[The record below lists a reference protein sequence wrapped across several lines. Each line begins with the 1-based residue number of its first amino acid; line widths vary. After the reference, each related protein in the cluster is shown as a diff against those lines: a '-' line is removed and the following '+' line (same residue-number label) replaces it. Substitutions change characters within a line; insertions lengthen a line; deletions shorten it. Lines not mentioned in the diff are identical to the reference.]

1 MENTELIK
9 ALRCPYLGDDWCDEQ
24 ECTYWS
30 KIGCMEGI
38 ATRAAADALE
48 AADKRID
55 ELEKQIPKEAHWVA
69 VDNGH
74 GVCSN
79 CNRQDSIDNMATH
92 CRYCGARM
100 TKGEKD

>member
-1 MENTELIK
+1 MNAELIK
-9 ALRCPYLGDDWCDEQ
+9 AIRENEECNNCAISIHDDCNERKM
-24 ECTYWS
+24 S
-30 KIGCMEGI
+30 L
-38 ATRAAADALE
+38 AAADALE
-48 AADKRID
+48 ATEQRIA
-55 ELEKQIPKEAHWVA
+55 ELSAQIPKEAHWVA

-100 TKGEKD
+100 TKGEHNNGNAV